1 MGAKFFSE
9 NQQVIPAPDLLDTL
23 SMLNALKV
31 LEDNYFPTIC
41 NGFKRRFL
49 EWSSGFQL
57 AEMSGRNF
65 CELTLVRVKEMHNLY
80 ANLCATNK
88 DIFSVSS

>member
-9 NQQVIPAPDLLDTL
+9 NQQVIPAPDLLDAL

-31 LEDNYFPTIC
+31 LEDNCFPTIC

-49 EWSSGFQL
+49 E
-57 AEMSGRNF
+57 
-65 CELTLVRVKEMHNLY
+65 
-80 ANLCATNK
+80 
-88 DIFSVSS
+88 